1 MDLTI
6 HIALYKSCFVSSTL
20 SCTYENID
28 IPALYLRCFVSLTC
42 PYENI
47 DTSQFYV
54 ARYQLK
60 TSTSRLS
67 QLKNA
72 ITSGLPHIPFLHHQR
87 FFLPSRFYSLAITD
101 TPETSR
107 SHERFFNIENVVRF
121 RGTFIFDDSLLRCFS
136 SIDPIAVPRIRNFLR
151 EDRNLS
157 IGINIRRRQLSK
169 RNSFENSCQQFDR

>member
-1 MDLTI
+1 MKI
-6 HIALYKSCFVSSTL
+6 SIPL
-20 SCTYENID
+20 SFMSYD
-28 IPALYLRCFVSLTC
+28 AG
-42 PYENI
+42 
-47 DTSQFYV
+47 
-54 ARYQLK
+54 

-72 ITSGLPHIPFLHHQR
+72 ITSGLPHIPFLHHRR
-87 FFLPSRFYSLAITD
+87 FFLPSRFYSLAVTD

-107 SHERFFNIENVVRF
+107 SHERFFSIEGVVRF